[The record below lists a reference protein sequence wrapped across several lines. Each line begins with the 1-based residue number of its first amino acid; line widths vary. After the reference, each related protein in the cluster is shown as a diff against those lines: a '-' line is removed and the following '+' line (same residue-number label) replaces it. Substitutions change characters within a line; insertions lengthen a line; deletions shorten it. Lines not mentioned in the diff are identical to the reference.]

1 MEQIESVQQMQEF
14 IQNHLS
20 EQITLTA
27 LSKVSLYSPW
37 YSYRLFV
44 SYLNMTPAQY
54 IRRVHLSQAALKLRD
69 YQDRITD
76 IALESGFKSVD
87 GFQRAFYREFKC
99 NPSEYAAHP
108 VPIYLFN
115 PYGVK
120 YKPNRY
126 RKESPMNTTK
136 KISIQVVDKPKRKVI
151 IKRGIKA
158 TDYLDYCDEV
168 GCEVWGLLKSIKS
181 ISGEPVCLWLPTKY
195 RKPNTSK
202 YVQGVE
208 VATDYNAP
216 VPKGFDVI
224 ELPAAKYLMF
234 KSAPFAEENCG
245 ATIED
250 VRAAIKEYD
259 PKTKGY
265 LWDESNPRIQLE
277 PIGSRGYI
285 EMLPIKKI
293 D

>member
-1 MEQIESVQQMQEF
+1 M
-14 IQNHLS
+14 
-20 EQITLTA
+20 
-27 LSKVSLYSPW
+27 
-37 YSYRLFV
+37 
-44 SYLNMTPAQY
+44 
-54 IRRVHLSQAALKLRD
+54 
-69 YQDRITD
+69 
-76 IALESGFKSVD
+76 
-87 GFQRAFYREFKC
+87 
-99 NPSEYAAHP
+99 
-108 VPIYLFN
+108 
-115 PYGVK
+115 
-120 YKPNRY
+120 
-126 RKESPMNTTK
+126 
-136 KISIQVVDKPKRKVI
+136 
-151 IKRGIKA
+151 
-158 TDYLDYCDEV
+158 
-168 GCEVWGLLKSIKS
+168 LKSIKS
-181 ISGEPVCLWLPTKY
+181 ISGEPVCLWLPAKY
-195 RKPNTSK
+195 RQPNTSE

-234 KSAPFAEENCG
+234 KSAPFGEEKWG

-285 EMLPIKKI
+285 ELLPIKKI

>member
-1 MEQIESVQQMQEF
+1 M
-14 IQNHLS
+14 
-20 EQITLTA
+20 
-27 LSKVSLYSPW
+27 
-37 YSYRLFV
+37 RL
-44 SYLNMTPAQY
+44 A
-54 IRRVHLSQAALKLRD
+54 
-69 YQDRITD
+69 
-76 IALESGFKSVD
+76 
-87 GFQRAFYREFKC
+87 
-99 NPSEYAAHP
+99 
-108 VPIYLFN
+108 
-115 PYGVK
+115 VK
-120 YKPNRY
+120 YRDCLKALNQSVENLFASGY
-126 RKESPMNTTK
+126 LLNIVSP
-136 KISIQVVDKPKRKVI
+136 I
-151 IKRGIKA
+151 
-158 TDYLDYCDEV
+158 
-168 GCEVWGLLKSIKS
+168 
-181 ISGEPVCLWLPTKY
+181 LP
-195 RKPNTSK
+195 K

-216 VPKGFDVI
+216 VPKRFDVI

-285 EMLPIKKI
+285 ELLPIKKI